1 MERRVLIA
9 IFLSFIVLY
18 LYQAMVVKP
27 VPKPVQGSLPTASA
41 PAVAGETAAASGTT
55 TSGTTTS
62 ATTTSAPAT
71 ATPPAPLAPS
81 AAMLTGDTAEHDV
94 RIETRDVVA
103 VFTNRGARLKS
114 WRLKHFFNAERQPLE
129 LVATSLASTH
139 PLPFSLR
146 TPDDGVNATLNGAL
160 YQVSGAPAAD
170 AAASTATDLKF
181 EYRDSA
187 GVHAIKEFH
196 LEPSSYIVGFR
207 ASVSAGDRALN
218 PIVQWGPA
226 LGDVTGETSRYIKKA
241 EGITFSAGKV
251 QRYDPKA
258 IAKQPSYTGDFA
270 YAGVDDHY
278 FMTVALAPAQSTI
291 TFQPVSIPP
300 PPGTKESARDL
311 VSYTIEPARGGAPE
325 RFFFGP
331 KDFDLLASID
341 RQLVKTIDYGMFS
354 ILVVP
359 LLRSLKWVNSFV
371 GNFGW
376 SIIILTII
384 INAIMFPLRHKS
396 VVSMRK
402 MQEIQPEVKAIQD
415 RYSKLKA
422 TDPAKQKMNQE
433 MMSLYKEKGVNP
445 ASGCVPMLLTMP
457 VLFAFWSLLTY
468 SIELRGAPFFGWIH
482 DLSLHDPLY
491 IFPVLMGISQVWQTR
506 MTPAA
511 AGTDP
516 TQQKMMMYMMPIM
529 MTFFFLW
536 APAGLALYYLMS
548 NLWGIGQQAVTNYLI
563 GPPAVRTVRPP
574 AERKLKRVGGS
585 KSEAAARES

>member
-18 LYQAMVVKP
+18 LYQAAVVKP
-27 VPKPVQGSLPTASA
+27 VPKPVGGAASTASA
-41 PAVAGETAAASGTT
+41 PATTGQPGAPVAATAGANRAEPAPPAAP
-55 TSGTTTS
+55 S
-62 ATTTSAPAT
+62 ATT
-71 ATPPAPLAPS
+71 LV
-81 AAMLTGDTAEHDV
+81 GDSAEHDV

-114 WRLKHFFNAERQPLE
+114 WRLKHFFNANKQPLE
-129 LVATSLASTH
+129 LVATELEATH

-146 TPDDGVNATLNGAL
+146 TSDEAVSATLNGGL
-160 YQVSGAPAAD
+160 YHLTGEPAAN
-170 AAASTATDLKF
+170 AAASSATDLKF
-181 EYRDSA
+181 EYRDTA

-196 LEPSSYIVGFR
+196 LEPSSYIIGFR
-207 ASVSAGDRALN
+207 ASVTAGDRAID
-218 PIVQWGPA
+218 PSVQWGPA

-258 IAKQPSYTGDFA
+258 IAKQATYTGDFA

-278 FMTVALAPAQSTI
+278 FMTVALFPGQSTVSY
-291 TFQPVSIPP
+291 QPVSIPP
-300 PPGTKESARDL
+300 PPNSKESPRDL
-311 VSYTIEPARGGAPE
+311 VAYTIEPAHAGAAQK
-325 RFFFGP
+325 FFFGP

-341 RQLVKTIDYGMFS
+341 RDLVRTIDYGMFS

-422 TDPAKQKMNQE
+422 TDPGKQKMNQE

-482 DLSLHDPLY
+482 DLSVHDPLY
-491 IFPVLMGISQVWQTR
+491 IFPVLMGVSQLWQAR

-511 AGTDP
+511 AGADP
-516 TQQKMMMYMMPIM
+516 TQQKMMMYLMPIM
-529 MTFFFLW
+529 MMFFFLW

-548 NLWGIGQQAVTNYLI
+548 NLWGIGQQYATNYMI
-563 GPPAVRTVRPP
+563 GPPTIRTVRPP

>member
-27 VPKPVQGSLPTASA
+27 VPKPVTG
-41 PAVAGETAAASGTT
+41 
-55 TSGTTTS
+55 
-62 ATTTSAPAT
+62 APAT
-71 ATPPAPLAPS
+71 TAASEAVPGMPAAATNQAATPPAIPS
-81 AAMLTGDTAEHDV
+81 APGVTMLVGDSVEHDV

-103 VFTNRGARLKS
+103 VFTNRGGRIKS
-114 WRLKHFFNAERQPLE
+114 WRLKHFFNADRQPLE
-129 LVATSLASTH
+129 LVPTQLAGSH
-139 PLPFSLR
+139 PLPFSLQ
-146 TPDDGVNATLNGAL
+146 TSDAAVSATLNGAL
-160 YQVSGAPAAD
+160 YQVSGEPAANASD
-170 AAASTATDLKF
+170 STATDLKF
-181 EYRDSA
+181 EYRDTA
-187 GVHAIKEFH
+187 GVHALKEFH
-196 LEPSSYIVGFR
+196 LEPSSYIISFR
-207 ASVSAGDRALN
+207 TSVTAGDRAVT
-218 PIVQWGPA
+218 PVVQWGPA

-258 IAKQPSYTGDFA
+258 IAKQSSYTGDFA

-278 FMTVALAPAQSTI
+278 FMTVALFPGQSTVA
-291 TFQPVSIPP
+291 FQPVSVPP
-300 PPGTKESARDL
+300 PAGSKESPRDF
-311 VSYTIEPARGGAPE
+311 VSYTVEPASGGAPE
-325 RFFFGP
+325 KFFFGP

-341 RQLVKTIDYGMFS
+341 RDLVRTIDYGMFS

-376 SIIILTII
+376 SIVILTII

-491 IFPVLMGISQVWQTR
+491 IFPVLMGVSQVWQAR

-516 TQQKMMMYMMPIM
+516 TQQKMMMYMMPVM
-529 MTFFFLW
+529 MMFFFLW

-548 NLWGIGQQAVTNYLI
+548 NLWGIGQQYATNYMI
-563 GPPAVRTVRPP
+563 GPPTVRTVRPP

>member
-27 VPKPVQGSLPTASA
+27 VPKPVTGA
-41 PAVAGETAAASGTT
+41 PA
-55 TSGTTTS
+55 TTS
-62 ATTTSAPAT
+62 ASQGVPGSPAAATNQAEATSAV
-71 ATPPAPLAPS
+71 APS
-81 AAMLTGDTAEHDV
+81 APGATTLVGDSVEHDV

-103 VFTNRGARLKS
+103 VFTNRGARIKS
-114 WRLKHFFNAERQPLE
+114 WRLKHFFNADHQPLE
-129 LVATSLASTH
+129 LVPTQLAGSH
-139 PLPFSLR
+139 PLPFSLQ
-146 TPDDGVNATLNGAL
+146 TSDAAVSATLNGAL
-160 YQVSGAPAAD
+160 YQVSGEPAANAPA
-170 AAASTATDLKF
+170 STGTDLKF
-181 EYRDSA
+181 EYRDTA
-187 GVHAIKEFH
+187 GVHAVKEFH
-196 LEPSSYIVGFR
+196 LEPSSYIIGFR
-207 ASVSAGDRALN
+207 ASVTDGDRAVT
-218 PIVQWGPA
+218 PVVQWGPA

-241 EGITFSAGKV
+241 EGISFSAGKV

-278 FMTVALAPAQSTI
+278 FMTVALFPGQSTVS
-291 TFQPVSIPP
+291 FQPVSIPP
-300 PPGTKESARDL
+300 PPGSTESARDL
-311 VSYTIEPARGGAPE
+311 VSYTVEPAHSGAPE
-325 RFFFGP
+325 KFFFGP

-341 RQLVKTIDYGMFS
+341 RDLVRTIDYGMFS

-376 SIIILTII
+376 SIVILTII

-491 IFPVLMGISQVWQTR
+491 IFPVLMGVSQVWQAR

-516 TQQKMMMYMMPIM
+516 TQQKMMMYMMPVM
-529 MTFFFLW
+529 MMFFFLW
-536 APAGLALYYLMS
+536 APAGLALYYFMS
-548 NLWGIGQQAVTNYLI
+548 NLWGIGQQYATNYII
-563 GPPAVRTVRPP
+563 GPPTIRTVRPP

>member
-27 VPKPVQGSLPTASA
+27 VPKPVTG
-41 PAVAGETAAASGTT
+41 
-55 TSGTTTS
+55 
-62 ATTTSAPAT
+62 APAT
-71 ATPPAPLAPS
+71 ATASTTAASEAVPGTPAAAANQAAAIPPVTPS
-81 AAMLTGDTAEHDV
+81 APGATMLVGDSVEHDV

-103 VFTNRGARLKS
+103 VFTNRGGRIKS
-114 WRLKHFFNAERQPLE
+114 WRLKHFFNADQQPLE
-129 LVATSLASTH
+129 LVPTQLAGSH
-139 PLPFSLR
+139 PLPFSLQ
-146 TPDDGVNATLNGAL
+146 TSDAAVSTTLNGAL
-160 YQVSGAPAAD
+160 YQVTGEPAGNAP
-170 AAASTATDLKF
+170 ASTATDLKF
-181 EYRDSA
+181 EYRDTA

-196 LEPSSYIVGFR
+196 LEPSSYIIGFR
-207 ASVSAGDRALN
+207 TSVTAGDRAVT
-218 PIVQWGPA
+218 PVVQWGPA

-278 FMTVALAPAQSTI
+278 FMTVALFPGQSTI
-291 TFQPVSIPP
+291 SFQPVSIPP

-311 VSYTIEPARGGAPE
+311 VSYTLEPARGGAPE
-325 RFFFGP
+325 KFFFGP

-341 RQLVKTIDYGMFS
+341 RDLVRTIDYGMFS

-491 IFPVLMGISQVWQTR
+491 IFPVLMGISQVWQAR

-516 TQQKMMMYMMPIM
+516 TQQKMMMYMMPVM
-529 MTFFFLW
+529 MMFFFLW

-548 NLWGIGQQAVTNYLI
+548 NLWGIGQQYATNYMI
-563 GPPAVRTVRPP
+563 GPPTVRTVRPP

>member
-27 VPKPVQGSLPTASA
+27 VPKPVG
-41 PAVAGETAAASGTT
+41 GT
-55 TSGTTTS
+55 
-62 ATTTSAPAT
+62 ATTTAAPAT
-71 ATPPAPLAPS
+71 PGTASGAADTSASQAAPQTPPA
-81 AAMLTGDTAEHDV
+81 AATPTPTATALVGDPAERDIRV
-94 RIETRDVVA
+94 ETRDVVA
-103 VFTNRGARLKS
+103 VFTNRGARIKS
-114 WRLKHFFNAERQPLE
+114 WRLKHFFNAEHQPLE
-129 LVATSLASTH
+129 LVASELAATH
-139 PLPFSLR
+139 PLPFSLH
-146 TPDDGVNATLNGAL
+146 TPDAAVTATLNGGL
-160 YQVSGAPAAD
+160 YHVSGEPATD
-170 AAASTATDLKF
+170 AAASSPTNLKF
-181 EYRDSA
+181 EYSDTA
-187 GVHAIKEFH
+187 GIHAIKEFH
-196 LEPSSYIVGFR
+196 LEPSSYIVTFR
-207 ASVSAGDRALN
+207 ASVTAGDQAVN
-218 PIVQWGPA
+218 PTVQWGPA

-241 EGITFSAGKV
+241 EGITFSGGKV

-258 IAKQPSYTGDFA
+258 IAKQPTYTGDFA

-278 FMTVALAPAQSTI
+278 FMAVALFPGQSTVSY
-291 TFQPVSIPP
+291 QPVSIPP
-300 PPGTKESARDL
+300 PPNTKESPRDL
-311 VSYTIEPARGGAPE
+311 VSYTIDPAHAGAAE
-325 RFFFGP
+325 KFFFGP

-341 RQLVKTIDYGMFS
+341 RDLVRTIDYGMFS

-359 LLRSLKWVNSFV
+359 LLRSLKWVNGFV

-376 SIIILTII
+376 SIVILTII

-482 DLSLHDPLY
+482 DLSTHDPLY
-491 IFPVLMGISQVWQTR
+491 IFPVLMGISQLWQAR
-506 MTPAA
+506 MTPSA

-516 TQQKMMMYMMPIM
+516 TQQKMMMYMMPVM

-548 NLWGIGQQAVTNYLI
+548 NLWGIGQQYATNYMI
-563 GPPAVRTVRPP
+563 GPPTVRTLRPP
-574 AERKLKRVGGS
+574 AERRVKRVGGS

>member
-27 VPKPVQGSLPTASA
+27 VPKPVEGVAVTSPAASTTPPNPTGQAAPARPETVAQPAAPSA
-41 PAVAGETAAASGTT
+41 P
-55 TSGTTTS
+55 S
-62 ATTTSAPAT
+62 ATT
-71 ATPPAPLAPS
+71 LV
-81 AAMLTGDTAEHDV
+81 GDAAEHDLRV
-94 RIETRDVVA
+94 ETRDIVA

-114 WRLKHFFNAERQPLE
+114 WRLKHFFNAEGQPLE
-129 LVATSLASTH
+129 LVATALASTH

-146 TPDDGVNATLNGAL
+146 TPDDAVTTTLNSAL
-160 YQVSGAPAAD
+160 YQVSGVPAGT
-170 AAASTATDLKF
+170 AATTTATDLKF
-181 EYRDSA
+181 EYRNSA
-187 GVHAIKEFH
+187 GIRATKEFH
-196 LEPSSYIVGFR
+196 LEPASYIIGFR
-207 ASVSAGDRALN
+207 ASAASNDKALN
-218 PIVQWGPA
+218 PTVQWGPA

-241 EGITFSAGKV
+241 EGITFSGGKV

-258 IAKQPSYTGDFA
+258 IAKQPTYTGDFA

-278 FMTVALAPAQSTI
+278 FMTVALSPGQSTVSY
-291 TFQPVSIPP
+291 QAVSIPP

-311 VSYTIEPARGGAPE
+311 VAYTIDPARADATE
-325 RFFFGP
+325 KFFFGP

-341 RQLVKTIDYGMFS
+341 RDLVRTIDYGMFS

-359 LLRSLKWVNSFV
+359 LLRSLKWVNGFV

-422 TDPAKQKMNQE
+422 TDPGKQKMNQE

-491 IFPVLMGISQVWQTR
+491 IFPVLMGISQLWQAR

-516 TQQKMMMYMMPIM
+516 TQQKMMMYLMPVM

-548 NLWGIGQQAVTNYLI
+548 NLWGIGQQYATNYLI
-563 GPPAVRTVRPP
+563 GPPTVRTVRPP